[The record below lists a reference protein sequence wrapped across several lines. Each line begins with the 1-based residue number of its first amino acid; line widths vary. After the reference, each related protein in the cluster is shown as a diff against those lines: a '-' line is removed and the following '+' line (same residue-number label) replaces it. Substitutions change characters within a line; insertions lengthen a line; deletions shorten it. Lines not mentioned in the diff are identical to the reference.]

1 MYETQTQEVIL
12 ERMLDRVGDEF
23 DKRQSS
29 LIWDTHSSTAIEL
42 QNLYIELDTM
52 ITNSYGDTAAREYL
66 TLLAKDRGITVEPA
80 TNAILKG
87 VFVPASIDVTGERFN
102 IDKMNYVVTEKIA
115 DGEYQVKCET
125 SGEIGNRYLGN
136 MIPMNYIDGLESA
149 TLTEVLIPGE
159 DEEDTETLRKRYLNS
174 FNDIAFGGNRTDY
187 ISKVK
192 AINGVGDVKVTRAWN
207 SDLRPADMI
216 PSTKVK
222 SWYESIITGLD
233 EDVSAW
239 LQTIYMAAVEK
250 KLTVGGTVLVTLVNS
265 SDFGECGATI
275 VNSVQTALDP
285 EENAGEGYGV
295 APIGHVVNVQS
306 ALPVKISITTTLM
319 YESGYSWENSKSSVE
334 AAVAAYLQELRKE
347 WADHN
352 NLIVRIA
359 RIESEILNVKGIADI
374 AGTTLNGETGNLTLG
389 EYEIPI
395 LGEVTA

>member
-52 ITNSYGDTAAREYL
+52 ITNSYGDTATREFL
-66 TLLAKDRGITVEPA
+66 ILLAKDRGITAEPA

-125 SGEIGNRYLGN
+125 SGEAGNQYLGN

-159 DEEDTETLRKRYLNS
+159 DEEGTEALRKRYFDS
-174 FNDIAFGGNRTDY
+174 FSDTIYGGNRADY
-187 ISKVK
+187 TAKVK
-192 AINGVGDVKVTRAWN
+192 AIDGVGNVKVTRAWN
-207 SDLRPADMI
+207 SNLRPAEMI
-216 PSTKVK
+216 PNEKVK
-222 SWYESIITGLD
+222 SWYESTIGTLD
-233 EDVSAW
+233 GEVAGW
-239 LQTIYMAAVEK
+239 LQTVYTAAMDK
-250 KLTVGGTVLVTLVNS
+250 KLTVGGTVLVTIVDS
-265 SDFGECGATI
+265 DDFGECSTTLI
-275 VNSVQTALDP
+275 NSVQTILDP
-285 EENAGEGYGV
+285 VENAGEGYGV
-295 APIGHVVNVQS
+295 APIGHVVHVKS
-306 ALPVKISITTTLM
+306 ASAVKINITTVLT
-319 YESGYSWENSKSSVE
+319 YEEGYNWGNLKSSVE
-334 AAVAAYLQELRKE
+334 AAVTAYLLELRKE
-347 WADHN
+347 WANRN
-352 NLIVRIA
+352 NLIVRIS
-359 RIESEILNVKGIADI
+359 RIDSEILNIKGVADI
-374 AGTTLNGETGNLTLG
+374 EGTTLNGETSNLTLR

-395 LGEVTA
+395 LGGVTV

>member
-52 ITNSYGDTAAREYL
+52 ITNSYGDTAAREFL
-66 TLLAKDRGITVEPA
+66 ILLAKDRGITAEPA

-125 SGEIGNRYLGN
+125 SGEAGNQYLGN

-159 DEEDTETLRKRYLNS
+159 DEEGTEALRKRYFDS
-174 FNDIAFGGNRTDY
+174 FNDTTYGGNRADY
-187 ISKVK
+187 TTKVK
-192 AINGVGDVKVTRAWN
+192 AIDGVGNVKVTRAWN
-207 SDLRPADMI
+207 ADLRPAEMI
-216 PSTKVK
+216 PNAKVK
-222 SWYESIITGLD
+222 SWYESAISTFDG
-233 EDVSAW
+233 EVAGW
-239 LQTIYMAAVEK
+239 LQTVYRAASDK
-250 KLTVGGTVLVTLVNS
+250 KLTVGGTVLVTIVDS
-265 SDFGECGATI
+265 DDFGECSTTLI
-275 VNSVQTALDP
+275 NSVQTILDP
-285 EENAGEGYGV
+285 VENAGEGYGV
-295 APIGHVVNVQS
+295 APIGHVVHVKS
-306 ALPVKISITTTLM
+306 ASAVKINITTVLT
-319 YESGYSWENSKSSVE
+319 YEEGYNWGNLKSSVE
-334 AAVAAYLQELRKE
+334 AAVTAYLLELRKE
-347 WADHN
+347 WANRN
-352 NLIVRIA
+352 NLIVRIS
-359 RIESEILNVKGIADI
+359 RIDSEILNIKGVADI
-374 AGTTLNGETGNLTLG
+374 EGTTLNGETSNLTLR

-395 LGEVTA
+395 LGGVTV